1 MSQTSINEQISP
13 RQACLDLA
21 SDDDA
26 NLAFLDGHDDAIL
39 GVVEHNGFC
48 AVVYDVKKIV
58 RKLRRR
64 DGMSTD
70 EALEFFAYNIAGA
83 QLGEGT
89 PLFLASIKK

>member
-1 MSQTSINEQISP
+1 MSQASINEKFSP

-21 SDDDA
+21 SEDEA

-64 DGMSTD
+64 DGMSND

-83 QLGEGT
+83 HLGEGT
-89 PLFLASIKK
+89 PLFLMPINK